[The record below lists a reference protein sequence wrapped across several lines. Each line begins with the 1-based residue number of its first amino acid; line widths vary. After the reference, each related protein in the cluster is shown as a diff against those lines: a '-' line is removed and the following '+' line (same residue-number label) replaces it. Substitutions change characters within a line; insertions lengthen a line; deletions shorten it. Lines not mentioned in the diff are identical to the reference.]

1 MFLNHILM
9 SKALSTFLKIEFVTS
24 SSASLRLYRVAS
36 AWITPNCEE
45 INTLKNPIT
54 DAELSF
60 IEFMASV
67 FNERISYL
75 LRLFSFEIL
84 YEAISH

>member
-1 MFLNHILM
+1 M
-9 SKALSTFLKIEFVTS
+9 SKALSTFLKIEFVTCS
-24 SSASLRLYRVAS
+24 SPSLRLYRVAS

-54 DAELSF
+54 EAELSF
-60 IEFMASV
+60 VEFMASG

-75 LRLFSFEIL
+75 IRD
-84 YEAISH
+84 YSHLKASMKRYPH